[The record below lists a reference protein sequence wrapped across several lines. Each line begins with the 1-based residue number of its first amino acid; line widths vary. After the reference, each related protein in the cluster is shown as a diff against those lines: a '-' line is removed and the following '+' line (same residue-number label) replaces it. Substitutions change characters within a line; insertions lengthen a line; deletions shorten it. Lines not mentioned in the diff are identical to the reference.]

1 MAVKAQRATDCDP
14 FACHVRRRG
23 GEVKS
28 GCGRIASAR
37 MLVGWASSRALAPP
51 ALATSCSMMV
61 RFTPRLPTNLE
72 LTALSR
78 ALCARSIESRHPGS
92 SAGGVHIRAL
102 AEVQAEIATQFGSTE
117 NLACVVAPLMC
128 ARQEALLAPA
138 SASVHVLGLCVLV
151 RVAFYTGMCAVLC
164 DSVVVKIAIARRV
177 LIGCRKKV
185 HDVACAF
192 LGCSVDNSE
201 DAWCFEH
208 P

>member
-128 ARQEALLAPA
+128 ARHIARACLRLSARFGALC
-138 SASVHVLGLCVLV
+138 SRTRCVLHGDV
-151 RVAFYTGMCAVLC
+151 RRFVRFGRGEDRDCSAGA
-164 DSVVVKIAIARRV
+164 DRV
-177 LIGCRKKV
+177 SQKS
-185 HDVACAF
+185 A
-192 LGCSVDNSE
+192 
-201 DAWCFEH
+201 
-208 P
+208 